1 MHRHTNVM
9 STLREK
15 AKRHPS
21 FGILLLLE
29 FVFILFLAVGL
40 FQVPFSV
47 RLTAQDFAQAVE
59 AAGTDQYL
67 AGIDGET
74 LAFTIQEDVKQ
85 QAIEDDKNE
94 TALWPLQSSGRALRS
109 GAYEV
114 TIHYQADSTSPS
126 TEAAIVKITEQ
137 RFTDLV
143 EGEKIVL
150 DGASNTATGRIWVQ
164 LGARAEDVVVQLTPR
179 GECDFQIQEILL
191 QEQPVYRWVRLL
203 AFLLLFAVA
212 DILGFCLFVQNNGKV
227 FEVLRKHWEIAAL
240 AFLCILACLPL
251 FTDGLLRGDDM
262 DFHLTRIAHL
272 AQGLQDGQFPVRL
285 YANMLNGYGYAAPL
299 YYCDLL
305 LYIPAILYNCML
317 PLQTCYKVYC
327 VLVTVG
333 TAAACWGSLR
343 HIFGKKEIA
352 LTGTVLY
359 VLAGY
364 RLCNVYMRSAVGE
377 YTAMVWLPL
386 IVWGVY
392 EIFRQQKPTWKHWM
406 PLAVGMAGIVQCHV
420 ISCEIVCVFLLF
432 FCLLNLKKTLQS
444 FRLAALFKAAGM
456 CVALCAW
463 FLVPMLYSM
472 ATQDILGTQALP
484 ADFQGNGVSLYE
496 LLALFP
502 TQKYNSSL
510 GALGASITLGTVVAI
525 FVLWQRAHW
534 NSEKTAIQKLL
545 QYSLGLGVVAMVF
558 TLNKFPWNSLLSH
571 VEGTFA
577 HKLVALAQ
585 FPWRYLTISTILLTV
600 ATTAALYVLQKN
612 RPDLYRAGRNVLLA
626 TAVLYTSLFSY
637 NLIQVRTEVI
647 KYDPI
652 ARDEN
657 TIGMAEYKLQGNADL
672 NYARPQTESDT
683 LLIKWYDKTDG
694 VAHITLENTAE
705 EEAVVVLPIYDYGNY
720 HAKDSQGTEWPL
732 TMTDDS
738 LLQLSV
744 PGGYS
749 GSISVWYQEPLAW
762 RVAELVSLIAW
773 AGLTGCLLQRKKR
786 KKSFESAELT
796 CDL

>member
-1 MHRHTNVM
+1 
-9 STLREK
+9 
-15 AKRHPS
+15 
-21 FGILLLLE
+21 
-29 FVFILFLAVGL
+29 
-40 FQVPFSV
+40 
-47 RLTAQDFAQAVE
+47 
-59 AAGTDQYL
+59 
-67 AGIDGET
+67 
-74 LAFTIQEDVKQ
+74 
-85 QAIEDDKNE
+85 
-94 TALWPLQSSGRALRS
+94 
-109 GAYEV
+109 
-114 TIHYQADSTSPS
+114 
-126 TEAAIVKITEQ
+126 
-137 RFTDLV
+137 
-143 EGEKIVL
+143 
-150 DGASNTATGRIWVQ
+150 
-164 LGARAEDVVVQLTPR
+164 
-179 GECDFQIQEILL
+179 
-191 QEQPVYRWVRLL
+191 
-203 AFLLLFAVA
+203 
-212 DILGFCLFVQNNGKV
+212 
-227 FEVLRKHWEIAAL
+227 
-240 AFLCILACLPL
+240 
-251 FTDGLLRGDDM
+251 
-262 DFHLTRIAHL
+262 
-272 AQGLQDGQFPVRL
+272 
-285 YANMLNGYGYAAPL
+285 
-299 YYCDLL
+299 
-305 LYIPAILYNCML
+305 
-317 PLQTCYKVYC
+317 
-327 VLVTVG
+327 
-333 TAAACWGSLR
+333 
-343 HIFGKKEIA
+343 
-352 LTGTVLY
+352 
-359 VLAGY
+359 
-364 RLCNVYMRSAVGE
+364 
-377 YTAMVWLPL
+377 
-386 IVWGVY
+386 
-392 EIFRQQKPTWKHWM
+392 M

-432 FCLLNLKKTLQS
+432 FCLLNLKKTLQLS
-444 FRLAALFKAAGM
+444 RLTALFKAAGM
-456 CVALCAW
+456 CIALCAW

-510 GALGASITLGTVVAI
+510 GALGASMTLGTVVATI
-525 FVLWQRAHW
+525 VLWQRAHW

-571 VEGTFA
+571 VEGTFV

-612 RPDLYRAGRNVLLA
+612 RPDLYRIGRNVLLA

-773 AGLTGCLLQRKKR
+773 AGLAGCLLQRKKR
-786 KKSFESAELT
+786 KKVSNQ
-796 CDL
+796 